1 MKNILKNKKLLI
13 GLAVA
18 IILIIIIVVAILVI
32 NSKNENQKFEEV
44 TNNYVTYISIN
55 PSIKLEF
62 SQTCKDESCDEPIVT
77 NYELINNDA
86 KDIYKDLK
94 IKENSSLSEVLVL
107 ICETAKNNDIV
118 FECVEIYSDWVEVEK
133 YIDETSTSDIW
144 VYNINIKEKEEL
156 EDIENSLKNDKMVYI
171 VTFDTDGGNEI
182 VSQTIKENELVI
194 EPSNPTKSGYTFV
207 EWQLD
212 GERFDFAS
220 PITNNIT
227 LVAIWEEQVSN
238 ESDSNEKPNNNPSGN
253 DNQNNNS
260 SNNNNDIT
268 NGNQNNNSNNN
279 NDNNIPDKDDTT
291 SEVDPHQGVINL
303 NDNVLYSESEIAY
316 SCDNCIP
323 DSILSLLKS
332 AKGYYDYNAGVGS
345 DSSYVWY
352 KRIVLSGK
360 YNTPVYKGQN
370 YDFESMLINAGA
382 TFAGGSYDD
391 PYMLL
396 TEEICDKYKLSCDRW

>member
-44 TNNYVTYISIN
+44 TNNYDAYISIN

-118 FECVEIYSDWVEVEK
+118 FESVEIYSDWVEVEK

-260 SNNNNDIT
+260 
-268 NGNQNNNSNNN
+268 
-279 NDNNIPDKDDTT
+279 
-291 SEVDPHQGVINL
+291 
-303 NDNVLYSESEIAY
+303 
-316 SCDNCIP
+316 
-323 DSILSLLKS
+323 
-332 AKGYYDYNAGVGS
+332 
-345 DSSYVWY
+345 
-352 KRIVLSGK
+352 
-360 YNTPVYKGQN
+360 
-370 YDFESMLINAGA
+370 
-382 TFAGGSYDD
+382 
-391 PYMLL
+391 
-396 TEEICDKYKLSCDRW
+396 